1 MTPLGRFFRLL
12 REFGPEI
19 RQLYSYALLN
29 GLISLSL
36 PLGLQAVIQFLMTGQ
51 LSTSVYVLVFLVVG
65 GLLFSGWMNI
75 MQLITSEHI
84 RKHIVVRG
92 AFDFIHRLPRLQLE
106 KIAKK
111 HVPELMNRFFDIIAI
126 EKGMQKLLMDFS
138 TATLQ
143 LLLGLMLLALYHP
156 VFIVLAVIIFVLIYL
171 VVRYTGER
179 GLKLSLETSKHKYDL
194 VFRMEVMAGL
204 LNTLK
209 LMPSQAPGRAYIDRQ
224 LGQYLESRE
233 KHFAI
238 LKMQYWGLVLMK
250 ALMAFFLLIIGAVLL
265 KEERINL
272 GQFVAAE
279 IIVLLI
285 MSATEK
291 IIFQIDGVYDL
302 LTSIEKVGQI
312 TELPMHEEPT
322 YAEGG
327 LSRSLAGPI
336 RLEIRSLRFQYDDS
350 AEPLINNL
358 DLNLQ
363 PGDKV
368 AISGRNGAGRSTLI
382 KLITRLYE
390 PPPQTVFVNGFA
402 LEHIN
407 PTELYVRMGHCLQ
420 SEEVMMGSLFENID
434 LGRGYSADEVQA
446 AIARV
451 GLEEATRKLPQGMYT
466 ILSSDA
472 KPLSP
477 SLGKRVILARCL
489 VSQPEL
495 LVYEDVFSGMTAD
508 EKNPLYELL
517 AGGPW
522 TLVACTNDQDLVAK
536 CTRKLW
542 MDAGRIL
549 NSPPSEATKH

>member
-1 MTPLGRFFRLL
+1 MSPLGRFFRLL
-12 REFGPEI
+12 HEFGPEI
-19 RQLYSYALLN
+19 RQLYSFALLN

-51 LSTSVYVLVFLVVG
+51 LSTSLYVLVFLVVG

-106 KIAKK
+106 KIART
-111 HVPELMNRFFDIIAI
+111 HVPELMNRFFDIISI
-126 EKGMQKLLMDFS
+126 EKGMQKLLMEFS

-143 LLLGLMLLALYHP
+143 LLLGLMLLSLYHP
-156 VFIVLAVIIFVLIYL
+156 IFIVLAFIIFFLIYL
-171 VVRYTGER
+171 VIRYTGER
-179 GLKLSLETSKHKYDL
+179 GLKLSLESSKHKYDL
-194 VFRMEVMAGL
+194 VFRMQIMAGL

-209 LMPSQAPGRAYIDRQ
+209 LMPIHTPGRDYIDRQ

-238 LKMQYWGLVLMK
+238 LKIQYWGLVLMK
-250 ALMAFFLLIIGAVLL
+250 ALTAFFLLIIGAVLL

-279 IIVLLI
+279 IIILLI

-291 IIFQIDGVYDL
+291 IIFQIDAVYDL
-302 LTSIEKVGQI
+302 LTSIEKVGHI
-312 TELPMHEEPT
+312 TELPMHEEAT
-322 YAEGG
+322 YSEGG
-327 LSRSLAGPI
+327 LSRLLEGPI
-336 RLEIRSLRFQYDDS
+336 QFEIRSLRFQYDDS
-350 AEPLINNL
+350 TEPLINDLNL
-358 DLNLQ
+358 DLK
-363 PGDKV
+363 PGEKV
-368 AISGRNGAGRSTLI
+368 AISGRNGSGRSTLI

-390 PPPQTVFVNGFA
+390 PPPQSVFVNGFA

-407 PTELYVRMGHCLQ
+407 HRELYVRMGHCLQ
-420 SEEVMMGSLFENID
+420 SEEVMMGTLFENID
-434 LGRGYSADEVQA
+434 LGRGYSAVDIQA
-446 AIARV
+446 VIARV

-466 ILSSDA
+466 FLSSDA

-489 VSQPEL
+489 LSQPAL
-495 LVYEDVFSGMTAD
+495 IVYEDVFSGMTAD

-522 TLVACTNDQDLVAK
+522 TLLACTNDQNLTEK
-536 CTRKLW
+536 CDRKLW
-542 MDAGRIL
+542 MDSGRIL
-549 NSPPSEATKH
+549 DSQPFNATIH

>member
-65 GLLFSGWMNI
+65 GLIFSGWMNI

-111 HVPELMNRFFDIIAI
+111 HVPELMNRFFDIISI

-143 LLLGLMLLALYHP
+143 LLLGLILLALYHP
-156 VFIVLAVIIFVLIYL
+156 VFIVLAIVILILIYT
-171 VVRYTGER
+171 VIRFTGER
-179 GLKLSLETSKHKYDL
+179 GLKLSLDASRHKYDL

-209 LMPSQAPGRAYIDRQ
+209 LMPNHGPGRHYIDQQ
-224 LGQYLESRE
+224 LGRYLESRE
-233 KHFAI
+233 KHFEI
-238 LKMQYWGLVLMK
+238 LKIQYWGLVLMK
-250 ALMAFFLLIIGAVLL
+250 ALMAFFLLIIGAILL
-265 KEERINL
+265 KDERINL

-312 TELPMHEEPT
+312 TELPMHPEPT

-327 LSRSLAGPI
+327 LSQSIPGPI
-336 RLEIRSLRFQYDDS
+336 QLAVRSLRFQYEDAAD
-350 AEPLINNL
+350 PLIKDLNL
-358 DLNLQ
+358 DLN
-363 PGDKV
+363 PGEKV
-368 AISGRNGAGRSTLI
+368 ALSGRNGSGRSTLI
-382 KLITRLYE
+382 KLITHLYE
-390 PPPQTVFVNGFA
+390 PPPQSIFVNGFA

-407 PTELYVRMGHCLQ
+407 PIDLYARVGHCLQ
-420 SEEVMMGSLFENID
+420 SEEVMMGTLFDNID
-434 LGRGYSADEVQA
+434 LGRGYNADAVQT
-446 AIARV
+446 AIAQV
-451 GLEEATRKLPQGMYT
+451 GLESATRKLPQGMYT
-466 ILSSDA
+466 PLSSDA

-489 VSQPEL
+489 VSKPEL
-495 LVYEDVFSGMTAD
+495 LLYEDIFSGMTAD
-508 EKNPLYELL
+508 EKEPLYELL

-522 TLVACTNDQDLVAK
+522 TLLACTNDPDL
-536 CTRKLW
+536 TRRCSRQLW
-542 MDAGRIL
+542 MEEGRISHSAPTIQP
-549 NSPPSEATKH
+549 NR